1 MKYDYSVPRH
11 AAHAGW
17 LLAVEAWRRFREVAG
32 LQKGQFLDAVGEHGD
47 IRKLA
52 PQNDQPAR
60 VCRSIARETEEQPEI
75 DNRQQNTAHIGD
87 AEEGCRQP
95 RHRGQGTQAGYRLP
109 MVAFQRKSRLSQP
122 ENAAL
127 AAAVRLPRAGRS
139 GQEPRA
145 TVQERKGIVEG

>member
-17 LLAVEAWRRFREVAG
+17 LLAVEAWRRFREIAG
-32 LQKGQFLDAVGEHGD
+32 LQKGQFLDAIGEHGD

-52 PQNDQPAR
+52 PQNDQPVR

-75 DNRQQNTAHIGD
+75 DNRQQSTAHIGD

-95 RHRGQGTQAGYRLP
+95 RPRGQGTQAGYRLH
-109 MVAFQRKSRLSQP
+109 MVAFPRKPRLSQP
-122 ENAAL
+122 ETTLTPQPIRL
-127 AAAVRLPRAGRS
+127 AAPR
-139 GQEPRA
+139 P
-145 TVQERKGIVEG
+145 